1 MFYVRCTGTV
11 YRTNYGIIIV
21 AMLPQSI
28 LSFGKELAVVR
39 AAFYL
44 FLGLL

>member
-1 MFYVRCTGTV
+1 MFYVLRTGTD
-11 YRTNYGIIIV
+11 TNYGIIIV